1 MIVQDKGGGDT
12 IHVGENTVEFR
23 ACKLYLFIDGSLFF
37 CFQNA
42 LEADDEKLCQNSER
56 NDQKEKE
63 GNQEFRVDGSGYPL
77 SDPVK
82 KAFHCLFPPPGTGAV
97 KNLPVYAETKIA

>member
-23 ACKLYLFIDGSLFF
+23 ACKLYLFIDGSLLF

-42 LEADDEKLCQNSER
+42 LETDDEKLCQFAYKQLTET
-56 NDQKEKE
+56 EK
-63 GNQEFRVDGSGYPL
+63 GSRML
-77 SDPVK
+77 
-82 KAFHCLFPPPGTGAV
+82 
-97 KNLPVYAETKIA
+97 KN